1 MRSHIPSKTKKNNN
15 NKKTTSSV
23 FTTNQSTVNSQIKD
37 NDNKK
42 LPYYKPK
49 KYIKKIKINYNNTCH
64 QKKSTN
70 SAITSNRS
78 NCITEYQKSQV
89 YTQVLH
95 PYNIQHNNISLP
107 SLPYNESSTTHLPI
121 HRFDHVL
128 DKSVS
133 DCHIQHL
140 RHIYVKRLILMQIIT
155 FPLHMVI

>member
-1 MRSHIPSKTKKNNN
+1 MIIKNSLTTNPKIILKKN
-15 NKKTTSSV
+15 KLQQYMSS
-23 FTTNQSTVNSQIKD
+23 
-37 NDNKK
+37 
-42 LPYYKPK
+42 
-49 KYIKKIKINYNNTCH
+49 
-64 QKKSTN
+64 KKSTN

>member
-49 KYIKKIKINYNNTCH
+49 KYKKKKINYNNICH

-78 NCITEYQKSQV
+78 NCITEYQKSPSV
-89 YTQVLH
+89 YTS
-95 PYNIQHNNISLP
+95 PPSIQYP
-107 SLPYNESSTTHLPI
+107 TQ
-121 HRFDHVL
+121 
-128 DKSVS
+128 
-133 DCHIQHL
+133 QHL
-140 RHIYVKRLILMQIIT
+140 LAISPIQ
-155 FPLHMVI
+155 